1 MSTPYPNIGY
11 MVLSSH
17 TKIFD
22 HISLDQTSSFG
33 TLEAPDIVLSAGPHS
48 QLADDRSLRKAA
60 CALRQLLS
68 ELQLT
73 AMRDLIMFWRAKG
86 ANLGL
91 AEPFVDAC
99 AENVIHILTTVSQD
113 ETWRL
118 SCARLLSRN
127 STHPL
132 EIETT
137 YLEFLACFLGPKFR
151 WEALGIF
158 FLAVSRATIDI
169 PFFPRLCM
177 ATHKKCL
184 LRKAT
189 KELSDCA

>member
-1 MSTPYPNIGY
+1 MGS
-11 MVLSSH
+11 SSH

-33 TLEAPDIVLSAGPHS
+33 TLEAPDVALSAGPHS
-48 QLADDRSLRKAA
+48 VLADDHSLRKAA

-68 ELQLT
+68 EFQLT

-86 ANLGL
+86 ANSGL

-118 SCARLLSRN
+118 SCARLLPRN
-127 STHPL
+127 STHPF
-132 EIETT
+132 EINSDTT
-137 YLEFLACFLGPKFR
+137 YLELLACFLGPKFR

-169 PFFPRLCM
+169 PFFPRLYM
-177 ATHKKCL
+177 AKHKKCL

-189 KELSDCA
+189 